1 MRQIVLDT
9 ETTGLEASQGHRIIE
24 IGCVEIVNRRI
35 TERRY
40 QQYINPQREID
51 AGAVEVHGITL
62 ADLAER
68 PTFADIAMEFVEF
81 VRGAELV
88 IHNASFDVG
97 FLNVELGLLG
107 AAWGRTEDYCT
118 VFDTLPLAREMHP
131 GQRNS
136 LDALCKRYDVSNAHR
151 ERHGALLD
159 AELLAEV
166 YLAMTGG
173 QATLELDA
181 GRKHERQGGAKAR
194 ALQRSAQFAV
204 VVPSSA
210 DLEAHERA
218 LAAVAKA
225 SRGACLW
232 MKS

>member
-9 ETTGLEASQGHRIIE
+9 ETTGLESSQGHRIIE
-24 IGCVEIVNRRI
+24 IGCVEIINRRLSD
-35 TERRY
+35 RRY

-51 AGAVEVHGITL
+51 AGAMEVHGIAL

-68 PTFADIAMEFVEF
+68 PPFADIAMEFLEF

-88 IHNASFDVG
+88 IHNAPFDVG
-97 FLNVELGLLG
+97 FLNRELALLG
-107 AAWGRTEDYCT
+107 PAWGRTEDYCT

-136 LDALCKRYDVSNAHR
+136 LDALCRRYEISNAHR

-181 GRKHERQGGAKAR
+181 GRLRDRQRGGQGKPLPRPAQLTVVAPSAEDLDAHQH
-194 ALQRSAQFAV
+194 ALTAV
-204 VVPSSA
+204 
-210 DLEAHERA
+210 D
-218 LAAVAKA
+218 KA

-232 MKS
+232 LKS

>member
-24 IGCVEIVNRRI
+24 IGCVEIINRRI

-62 ADLAER
+62 ADLADR

-107 AAWGRTEDYCT
+107 AAWGKTEDYCT

-136 LDALCKRYDVSNAHR
+136 LDALCKRYEVSNAHR

-173 QATLELDA
+173 QATLELSA
-181 GRKHERQGGAKAR
+181 GRKHERQDVAKAR
-194 ALQRSAQFAV
+194 AAQRPVALAV
-204 VVPSSA
+204 VAPSSE

-218 LAAVAKA
+218 LEAVAKA

>member
-1 MRQIVLDT
+1 M
-9 ETTGLEASQGHRIIE
+9 
-24 IGCVEIVNRRI
+24 
-35 TERRY
+35 
-40 QQYINPQREID
+40 
-51 AGAVEVHGITL
+51 
-62 ADLAER
+62 
-68 PTFADIAMEFVEF
+68 
-81 VRGAELV
+81 
-88 IHNASFDVG
+88 
-97 FLNVELGLLG
+97 ELGLLG
-107 AAWGRTEDYCT
+107 PAWGRTEDYCT

-173 QATLELDA
+173 QATLALDA
-181 GRKHERQGGAKAR
+181 SRKHERLSGGKAR
-194 ALQRSAQFAV
+194 PLQRPAQLTVIA
-204 VVPSSA
+204 PSA
-210 DLEAHERA
+210 DDLAAHERA
-218 LAAVAKA
+218 LKAVEKA